1 MTYLCFHEELIHVLV
16 LTFKTAALTV
26 LFQHS
31 SNYRSFALTF
41 PAKLHSLVSVINAGA
56 SQFELVANNRWKEK
70 KRRRKIIATSGAWQ
84 AMLWNF
90 RGVHVVTKEKSETKV
105 RNQGKKYCIDN
116 NVDMWFA
123 TMQVSSFLFL
133 FLLSTWKHRVICM
146 VCMRVNFAWEN
157 YTIQLPK
164 HDWN

>member
-56 SQFELVANNRWKEK
+56 SQFELVANNR
-70 KRRRKIIATSGAWQ
+70 
-84 AMLWNF
+84 
-90 RGVHVVTKEKSETKV
+90 
-105 RNQGKKYCIDN
+105 
-116 NVDMWFA
+116 
-123 TMQVSSFLFL
+123 
-133 FLLSTWKHRVICM
+133 
-146 VCMRVNFAWEN
+146 
-157 YTIQLPK
+157 
-164 HDWN
+164 